1 MPSFSLTPLDPFPPV
16 AGPFPSATQFQ
27 DEHVNVGPPGPKYV
41 DFTGAGVTASYTPSS
56 GTVVVNIPGGG
67 GSGVGKLVSI
77 ATHNVG
83 QTSGEILIYDNVF
96 AYNPTIGVYDSS
108 NGIFS
113 ALVEGLYS
121 FNATCIIQRSP
132 ITTSGEKWYLIIG
145 KYDSAGDSITA
156 YSMDQFGEIRVDEV
170 YLTLAASV
178 SANIYLNSGELAV
191 VATREF
197 NNRKFLSG
205 SFFFP
210 GGLYIPAFGEPATL
224 PTLSITYL
232 ADS

>member
-1 MPSFSLTPLDPFPPV
+1 VPSFSLTPLDPFPPV

-67 GSGVGKLVSI
+67 GGGGGKLVSV
-77 ATHNVG
+77 ATHNVD
-83 QTSGEILIYDNVF
+83 QTTGEILVYDTVT
-96 AYNPTIGVYDSS
+96 AYNPTIGVYDGTT
-108 NGIFS
+108 GIFS
-113 ALVEGLYS
+113 ALASGLFS
-121 FNATCIIQRSP
+121 FTATCIIQRSP

-145 KYDSAGDSITA
+145 KYDSVADSITA
-156 YSMDQFGEIRVDEV
+156 YSLDQFGEIRVDEV
-170 YLTLAASV
+170 HLTLAVSV
-178 SANIYLNSGELAV
+178 SANIYLDVGELAV

-210 GGLYIPAFGEPATL
+210 GGLYKPTASEPATL